1 MDKARMH
8 EDRLKIRSVR
18 WWSLLVAVLAIAAA
32 VQAPPSLYASDDPC
46 CGRITPAGHRLAEA
60 LDAANVE
67 SLWLAHEHVNW
78 ETGEADRGGD
88 YEGPGRHTHCSA
100 FAASMAKKL
109 GVYLLRPPEHG
120 QLLLAN
126 AQAEWLR
133 SEEAIR
139 QGWRGVHGGR
149 EAQAEANRGNLVVVS
164 FANPDKHEPGHIAI
178 VRPSEK
184 SIDELERDGPQ
195 IIQAGQH
202 NHASTV
208 VRIGFANHAG
218 AFPDGVRYYVHE
230 LSLSR

>member
-1 MDKARMH
+1 MKV
-8 EDRLKIRSVR
+8 RSVR
-18 WWSLLVAVLAIAAA
+18 SWSLLVAVLAIAAA
-32 VQAPPSLYASDDPC
+32 VQVPRFLYAIDNPC
-46 CGRITPAGHRLAEA
+46 CGRITPAGHRLAGA

-78 ETGEADRGGD
+78 ETGEPDRGGD
-88 YEGPGRHTHCSA
+88 YEGPGKHTHCSA
-100 FAASMAKKL
+100 FAAAIAKRL
-109 GVYLLRPPEHG
+109 GVYLLHPPEHG

-126 AQAEWLR
+126 AQAQWLR
-133 SEEAIR
+133 SEEAVHK
-139 QGWRGVHGGR
+139 GWRGAHDAH
-149 EAQAEANRGNLVVVS
+149 EAQAEANRGNLVVVV
-164 FANPDKHEPGHIAI
+164 FANPDKHEPGHVAI

-184 SIDELERDGPQ
+184 SVDALERDGPQ

-230 LSLSR
+230 LDPPR